1 MPTIRRLYL
10 YAVSF
15 VSLETVLWGA
25 IGLLRS
31 IFAGEEIGGS
41 VSRLAGALSLILVGI
56 PVFLLH
62 WLLAQ
67 RGAVKDP
74 EDRSARLRAVFLYG
88 ALLATLVAVA
98 QNLLALV
105 ARSLVVALGTEPWQA
120 FLGGDQSLADNLVA
134 VFLNALIAAYIFSV
148 VRSDWQA
155 APLGE
160 AFPETRRL
168 YNYIWMLYA
177 LALVVFGAQ
186 QLLNSLFS
194 LAGTVGGSGRVLI
207 ANGISLLLVGTPVWV
222 FTWSLIQRSLVA
234 FAEARSSMRLAILYG
249 LNLAGAVTVLGSSG
263 TVAYYLLRFLLG
275 EDISL
280 TRFVSQV
287 GSPLS
292 LALPFGVL
300 WFYYWRSLQTSIRI
314 LSQPDGGAEPVELQ
328 AFELRAASLRRP
340 YHYVLSLLGL
350 GATFMGL
357 HLLLTFLIDSFIG
370 EQAVFGGALRDSLAA
385 SLAAILVGLPL
396 WLLAWRPLVREAA
409 LSGEMGDHA
418 RRSTLRKGYLFLVLF
433 VTVIGLMF
441 SAGAV
446 LFQLLS
452 ALLGDPPPDML
463 AGTLRL
469 VEVMLLFALL
479 LTYHWQVLRADN
491 RLAERSLARS
501 HAQFP
506 VLVLSPDNGDFANS
520 LVYALQREVA
530 ELPVAVHAYSQGV
543 PDETLSAARAVI
555 LPGEL
560 LAKPSEAM
568 RLWLQGFNG
577 VRLVVPTPAPDWHW
591 VFASGRPLA
600 AGARQVPRA
609 VRHLAEGEEVPPPRE
624 ASPWMVLVYVLAAL
638 FAAQLLLGVVSLT
651 ISLLSRGSI

>member
-67 RGAVKDP
+67 RGAARDAQ
-74 EDRSARLRAVFLYG
+74 DRSARLRAVFLYG
-88 ALLATLVAVA
+88 TLLATLVAAA
-98 QNLLALV
+98 QNLLALI
-105 ARSLVVALGTEPWQA
+105 ARSLTLALGADAWQA
-120 FLGGDQSLADNLVA
+120 FLGGSQSLADNLVA
-134 VFLNALIAAYIFSV
+134 VFLNAVIAAYIYTV
-148 VRSDWQA
+148 LRGDWQA
-155 APLGE
+155 SPQGDDFL
-160 AFPETRRL
+160 ETRRL
-168 YNYIWMLYA
+168 YNYLWMLYS
-177 LALVVFGAQ
+177 LALVVFGSQ

-194 LAGTVGGSGRVLI
+194 LAGAVGVMGRVLI
-207 ANGISLLLVGTPVWV
+207 ANGISMLLVGTPIWV
-222 FTWSLIQRSLVA
+222 FTWTLIQRSL
-234 FAEARSSMRLAILYG
+234 FEPPEALSTLRLVILYG
-249 LNLAGAVTVLGSSG
+249 LTLAGAITVLGASG
-263 TVAYYLLRFLLG
+263 TLAYQILRFLLG
-275 EDISL
+275 EDMPAATLLS
-280 TRFVSQV
+280 RV
-287 GSPLS
+287 GSPFS
-292 LALPFGVL
+292 LALPFGVVWL
-300 WFYYWRSLQTSIRI
+300 YYRRALDAGIRT
-314 LSQPDGGAEPVELQ
+314 LTLTGPEATPAELQ
-328 AFELRAASLRRP
+328 AAELRAASLRRV

-357 HLLLTFLIDSFIG
+357 HLLLTFLIDSLVG
-370 EQAVFGGALRDSLAA
+370 GQAVFGSALRDNLAA
-385 SLAAILVGLPL
+385 SLAALVVGLPL
-396 WLLAWRPLVREAA
+396 WLLAWRPLLREAA
-409 LSGEMGDHA
+409 LPGEMGDHA

-433 VTVIGLMF
+433 VAVIGLMF

-452 ALLGDPPPDML
+452 ALLGDPPPDLL

-479 LTYHWQVLRADN
+479 LGYHWQTLRADN
-491 RLAERSLARS
+491 RLAERALARA

-506 VLVLSPDNGDFANS
+506 VLVLAPDNGEFANH
-520 LVYALQREVA
+520 LVVALQREAA
-530 ELPVAVHAYSQGV
+530 ELPVAAHLYSQGA

-577 VRLVVPTPAPDWHW
+577 ARLVVPTSAPGWHW
-591 VFASGRPLA
+591 IFGSGRTLT
-600 AGARQVPRA
+600 AGANRAARA

-624 ASPWMVLVYVLAAL
+624 ASPWMVLVYIFAAL
-638 FAAQLLLGVVSLT
+638 FAAQLLLGVVGLT
-651 ISLLSRGSI
+651 MSLLTR